1 MTMIKVETK
10 GLNTIIKQLEQYKS
24 MLDGKINTL
33 IKAMVDRGVR
43 IARYHVESLGI
54 VSTGEL
60 SESIVGLFDETSSVG
75 IIRAD
80 MVYAVYVEFG
90 TGIVG
95 QGSPHPIPPEGWVYD
110 VNAHGEKGW
119 WYYSNR
125 DDRWHWTK
133 GVRSRPFMYYTV
145 LDLERE
151 FDSIVKEVIGID

>member
-1 MTMIKVETK
+1 MIKVETK

-60 SESIVGLFDETSSVG
+60 SESIVGLFDETSGIG

-80 MVYAVYVEFG
+80 TVYAVYVEFG